1 MKHFL
6 VEELVDKETYQK
18 MGNDALML
26 FNPAALRALDNLR
39 EFFGCP
45 VTVNNWHV
53 GGPFEWRGYRT
64 KEKAAALGS
73 PNSEHAKGN
82 AFDCDIAGYT
92 AEEARQKILANKNNA
107 LLVEIMRME
116 GGVNWLH
123 FDLKPVPERIRVF
136 KA

>member
-6 VEELVDKETYQK
+6 VEELVDKKTYQA

-39 EFFGCP
+39 EFFGHP
-45 VTVNNWHV
+45 ITVNNWHT
-53 GGPFEWRGYRT
+53 GGNFQWRGYRT
-64 KEKAAALGS
+64 KEKASAFGS

-82 AFDCDIAGYT
+82 AFDCDVEGYT
-92 AEEARQKILANKNNA
+92 AEEARQKILDNKNNA
-107 LLVEIMRME
+107 LLVEIMRLE
-116 GGVNWLH
+116 DNVGWLH
-123 FDLKPVPERIRVF
+123 FDLKPVSKRIRVF